1 LYHLKVPKVGE
12 PLDLATIIHR
22 FMIEKKKPD
31 HVIGFLECGGERGS
45 RTTGLTH

>member
-31 HVIGFLECGGERGS
+31 ERGS
-45 RTTGLTH
+45 RTLESHHLLTNPIKS